1 MKRAIVI
8 RGQRFITL
16 SEAAKCYEVK
26 VTWVRE
32 VFEFGLLG
40 EGEETKAGLCI
51 AAEMLERLAT
61 IRRMELQQGL
71 NLAGIALLL
80 DLT

>member
-1 MKRAIVI
+1 
-8 RGQRFITL
+8 
-16 SEAAKCYEVK
+16 
-26 VTWVRE
+26 
-32 VFEFGLLG
+32 
-40 EGEETKAGLCI
+40 
-51 AAEMLERLAT
+51 MLERLAT